1 MGDVLEGNATP
12 SQLAAFIFGLR
23 CKGET
28 LEEMT
33 GLVRAMLDAA
43 VPVEFPPEVADRVID
58 TCGTGG
64 DRQECRSKGDSSADD
79 GDDAHGASRDCAHG

>member
-1 MGDVLEGNATP
+1 MAGQHLSADEASIALGDVLEGNATP

-43 VPVEFPPEVADRVID
+43 VTVRFPPDLAD
-58 TCGTGG
+58 G
-64 DRQECRSKGDSSADD
+64 
-79 GDDAHGASRDCAHG
+79 